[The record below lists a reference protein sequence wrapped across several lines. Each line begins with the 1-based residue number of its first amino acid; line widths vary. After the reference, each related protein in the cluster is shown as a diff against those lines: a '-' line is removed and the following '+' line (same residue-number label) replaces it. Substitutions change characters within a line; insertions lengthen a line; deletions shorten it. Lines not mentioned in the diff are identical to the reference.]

1 MRQQAQISDYRL
13 VTPETRHVPN
23 CSLMRAR
30 KPNAQNCLRLSDRLR
45 VSNSLCNLVRSRRFV
60 TGNGKMVVMP
70 EVEEVEKQNAD
81 RTERN

>member
-1 MRQQAQISDYRL
+1 
-13 VTPETRHVPN
+13 
-23 CSLMRAR
+23 MRAR